1 MLSLGKG
8 ASEVG
13 LGGCSLGWGKP
24 QVPPVTLDA
33 SHSPAS
39 WASGLHRGGSHL
51 MPQEDSQSEG
61 GGLQL
66 PAGLCFLQLGDL
78 GKNKQAPGVAGR
90 VPSPASALVLCAV
103 PGEKPQADPPGLE
116 QVWGWISDAP
126 PDLFPAP
133 CHPVSLHPLDSQ
145 GWTSPPSSCPLFLPV
160 LAPCPTFFL
169 SHHLFIPIPH
179 LSCPIASVPQAPS
192 LYVMSMSFPSWC
204 PSGSH
209 PCCLP
214 PPLFPVLLS
223 PTPNERLL

>member
-24 QVPPVTLDA
+24 QVPPI

-39 WASGLHRGGSHL
+39 WASGLHRGGSDI

-61 GGLQL
+61 GGLRL

-90 VPSPASALVLCAV
+90 VPAPASALVLCA
-103 PGEKPQADPPGLE
+103 GQFLE
-116 QVWGWISDAP
+116 RSHRQIPRAWSRCGVGSP
-126 PDLFPAP
+126 MPLQTCSQLPATP
-133 CHPVSLHPLDSQ
+133 LSLHPLDSQ
-145 GWTSPPSSCPLFLPV
+145 GWTSPPSSCPLFLPI
-160 LAPCPTFFL
+160 LAPCPTFLL
-169 SHHLFIPIPH
+169 SHHLFIPAPH

-192 LYVMSMSFPSWC
+192 LYVMSMSLPSWC